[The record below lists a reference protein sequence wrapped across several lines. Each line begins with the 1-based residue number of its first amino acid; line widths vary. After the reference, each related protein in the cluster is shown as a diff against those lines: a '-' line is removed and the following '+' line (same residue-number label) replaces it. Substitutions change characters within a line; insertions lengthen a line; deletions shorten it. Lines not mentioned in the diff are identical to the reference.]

1 MNPHAR
7 KQYQHRKLYNHRP
20 SYNTYTPAYNTIDI
34 PDPTLPPRSPW
45 GNPVGGVWGEPL
57 GENPGGT
64 LGDPWGTLGCPLE
77 STLGGPCGG
86 SAWGGGARQGGVR
99 WYKQFSATFNG
110 LLCNLQQSGNCRS
123 MQFSIVP
130 SSLSE
135 AVQSLGGFPGG
146 PTRNSTGE
154 SPCFTP
160 PHPGPKGQRGPTR
173 NSTAGIPSS
182 NP

>member
-64 LGDPWGTLGCPLE
+64 LGEPWGNLGGSRVALGCPKVTQGT
-77 STLGGPCGG
+77 SGPGGTLWGPR
-86 SAWGGGARQGGVR
+86 GAPGIPWVTTGVVPCLDALRNCVGVR
-99 WYKQFSATFNG
+99 RFGRLAKQG
-110 LLCNLQQSGNCRS
+110 
-123 MQFSIVP
+123 
-130 SSLSE
+130 
-135 AVQSLGGFPGG
+135 
-146 PTRNSTGE
+146 
-154 SPCFTP
+154 
-160 PHPGPKGQRGPTR
+160 
-173 NSTAGIPSS
+173 
-182 NP
+182 

>member
-64 LGDPWGTLGCPLE
+64 LGDPWGNPG
-77 STLGGPCGG
+77 
-86 SAWGGGARQGGVR
+86 
-99 WYKQFSATFNG
+99 
-110 LLCNLQQSGNCRS
+110 
-123 MQFSIVP
+123 VP
-130 SSLSE
+130 S
-135 AVQSLGGFPGG
+135 
-146 PTRNSTGE
+146 GE
-154 SPCFTP
+154 
-160 PHPGPKGQRGPTR
+160 HPGRTLWGECVGGRCE
-173 NSTAGIPSS
+173 AGWGALV
-182 NP
+182 